1 MNTSATSSPSLSA
14 PTTTPLAPAIECS
27 QVHQVFRT
35 RKETVHA
42 VNNVSLRIDRGEI
55 VALLG
60 PNGAGKTT
68 LLDIVLGMSDAEEGT
83 VSVFGRSPREAV
95 SCGLV
100 GAVQQTGGLLDDLSV
115 RETVVMIAALYRQH
129 MPVDEALERA
139 GATSFARRKVSKCSG
154 GQQQRV
160 RFALALLPEPDLLV
174 LDEPTAG
181 MDVQSRHDFWDTM
194 HAEAREG
201 RTVVFATHYL
211 QEAEDFA
218 QRVVL
223 LDRGAVHHDGT
234 VDSFRSASTHQTVS
248 FVWPEPTPL
257 PNLPGVTRLD
267 RTGSR
272 VIAHTHESD
281 RLARVLLTQTPAAEL
296 EISRGGLEE
305 AFTALISR
313 STDT

>member
-1 MNTSATSSPSLSA
+1 M
-14 PTTTPLAPAIECS
+14 
-27 QVHQVFRT
+27 FRT

-42 VNNVSLRIDRGEI
+42 VNDVNLRIERGEI

-68 LLDIVLGMSDAEEGT
+68 LLDLALGMNNPGEGT
-83 VSVFGRSPREAV
+83 VAVFGHSPREAV
-95 SCGLV
+95 SRGLV
-100 GAVQQTGGLLDDLSV
+100 GAVQQTGGLLADLSV
-115 RETVVMIAALYRQH
+115 RETVVMIASLYREH

-139 GATSFARRKVSKCSG
+139 GAASFAKRKIAKCSG

-160 RFALALLPEPDLLV
+160 RFALALLPEPDLLI

-181 MDVQSRHDFWDTM
+181 MDVQARQEFWNTM
-194 HAEAREG
+194 RAEAREG

-248 FVWPEPTPL
+248 FDWPGATPL
-257 PNLPGVTRLD
+257 PDLPGVTHLD
-267 RTGSR
+267 WKGAR
-272 VIAHTHESD
+272 VTAQTHDSD
-281 RLARVLLTQTPAAEL
+281 QLARVLLTETPANEL

-305 AFTALISR
+305 AFTALVNR
-313 STDT
+313 SSEH

>member
-1 MNTSATSSPSLSA
+1 M
-14 PTTTPLAPAIECS
+14 
-27 QVHQVFRT
+27 
-35 RKETVHA
+35 HA
-42 VNNVSLRIDRGEI
+42 VNDVSLRIDRGEI

-68 LLDIVLGMSDAEEGT
+68 LLDMFLGMSDPKEGT

-95 SCGLV
+95 SRGLV

-115 RETVVMIAALYRQH
+115 RETVVMIASLYREH
-129 MPVDEALERA
+129 MAVDEALERA
-139 GATSFARRKVSKCSG
+139 GAAHFAKRKVSKCSG

-160 RFALALLPEPDLLV
+160 RFALALLPEPDLLI

-181 MDVQSRHDFWDTM
+181 MDVQSRHEFWQTM

-223 LDRGAVHHDGT
+223 LDHGSVHHDGT
-234 VDSFRSASTHQTVS
+234 VDSFRAASTRQTVS
-248 FVWPEPTPL
+248 FTWPEPTPL
-257 PNLPGVTRLD
+257 PDLPGVTRLE
-267 RTGSR
+267 RKGTRITAHTTGS
-272 VIAHTHESD
+272 D
-281 RLARVLLTQTPAAEL
+281 QLARVLLTETPASEL

-305 AFTALISR
+305 AFTALINR
-313 STDT
+313 SADS